1 LKSKAFYQR
10 DDAVTD
16 VEILYTMSLLDG
28 AVQENLVS
36 FAREVDIAE
45 GSFRLIRLLYK
56 LSEARQDGTLYG
68 ELVNRLEYE
77 STRAIRAWEQRDG
90 SWVQVNRGVF
100 SGNTKRYFKNRSVKN
115 LAKMAADGD
124 VAGYITMATSVL
136 NSANSN
142 IPEHKMQ
149 ERNKYTWDATTR
161 RLSCITMYSPRYAN
175 LYCLTWL
182 TRGASLRLSA
192 SNSLN
197 WSYLRRMLLFIF

>member
-1 LKSKAFYQR
+1 LSIWENDAGKTSWPISRVIWRAGELQIRESLPLIAKKVDKSLGSMEQYAVGWAISRIALVASAEEKEQALAILKELGSLAETPAVSRISRLEEEYLSDYLKSKAFYQR

-77 STRAIRAWEQRDG
+77 STRLQMEMWRVTLRW
-90 SWVQVNRGVF
+90 
-100 SGNTKRYFKNRSVKN
+100 
-115 LAKMAADGD
+115 
-124 VAGYITMATSVL
+124 
-136 NSANSN
+136 
-142 IPEHKMQ
+142 
-149 ERNKYTWDATTR
+149 
-161 RLSCITMYSPRYAN
+161 RLVC
-175 LYCLTWL
+175 
-182 TRGASLRLSA
+182 
-192 SNSLN
+192 
-197 WSYLRRMLLFIF
+197 